1 MLSDFQSAWRYVRSQ
16 PGFSLLAILSLAVA
30 IGVNAAM
37 FSVVSGFL
45 LRDAVPEDPARYVG
59 VFTTTQDAARTYRPF
74 SLAEFEALR
83 ADKTV
88 FADVSAVY
96 YSQVALGAE
105 TDARRAFAFLV
116 SGNFFSL
123 AGAQPAAGRFFTPEE
138 AAAGSDAAVVVASQ
152 RLWRAH
158 GGGADLVGSTLRV
171 NGRECTV
178 IGIAPEG
185 FSGASPLLAPEIW
198 LPLGFFAQAAPA
210 FSALR
215 SATDLAAP
223 HNFQLQ
229 LFARLQPTLS
239 RTTVQ
244 PLLPVLA
251 RRLAALEPEA
261 TPRELVLARP
271 FGIAPEPARESAFG
285 PLTGLTLGFS
295 ALVLVAACLN
305 LGNLLLVRGTT
316 RAAEMATR
324 LALGASRA
332 RLIRQLLAEG
342 LLLGGAGALLGLV
355 CSLWAGTFLAQ
366 VLADRVAEF
375 GFTVVAAFQPDG
387 AVLAAT
393 ALVSLLA
400 CLAFSLGPALRASRV
415 DLAHALRSGASG
427 VIAGAG
433 RTRWSGRNLL
443 LVGQTALS
451 FVLLFVAA
459 LFLRSALAAAEPPRG
474 IDLAGRAVAE
484 IDFSLAPTARTAP
497 RARLLDALDAAR
509 RAPGIAHAGI
519 TSLLP
524 YANDV
529 QIFRA
534 RPSLPGEAAAGPVV
548 GAFAAVSDGYVETIA
563 RLLRGRDFT
572 RAEAASPE
580 SAPVCLVDE
589 QLAHRLF
596 PHRDALGETIEL
608 HAGPLNG
615 RFTIVGLTSAHS
627 QDVADRANPFPR
639 VFVPLARVERPLW
652 FVVARGA
659 AGGAGADLGAA
670 HALETALRAADA
682 ELPLLPVRTLRDFVD
697 GNFGRWQAALGAALF
712 GFFALVSVALA
723 AVGVYGV
730 TAYATAR
737 RTREIGVRMALGAT
751 RADIAR
757 LVLRGGLGQLAAAF
771 AGGSLL
777 ALAAGPLLAL
787 FVPNVRALDPAAFA
801 LAVGTLLLAAA
812 VALAAPARRAARIDP
827 LVALRSE

>member
-1 MLSDFQSAWRYVRSQ
+1 VLSDFQSAWRYVRGQ
-16 PGFSLLAILSLAVA
+16 PRFSLLAVLSLAVA

-45 LRDAVPEDPARYVG
+45 LRDAVQEDPARYVG
-59 VFTTTQDAARTYRPF
+59 VFTTTRDAARAYRPF
-74 SLAEFEALR
+74 SLAEFDALR
-83 ADKTV
+83 TDKTV

-96 YSQVALGAE
+96 YSQVALGSE
-105 TDARRAFAFLV
+105 TEAQRAFAFLV

-123 AGAQPAAGRFFTPEE
+123 AGAHPAAGRFFTPEE
-138 AAAGSDAAVVVASQ
+138 AAAGSNAALVVASQ

-158 GGGADLVGSTLRV
+158 GGGTDFVGSTLRI

-178 IGIAPEG
+178 IGVAPEG

-210 FSALR
+210 FSGLR

-229 LFARLQPTLS
+229 LFTRLQPTLS
-239 RTTVQ
+239 RTTAQ

-251 RRLAALEPEA
+251 RRLAAIEPEA

-342 LLLGGAGALLGLV
+342 LLLGGTGALLGLL
-355 CSLWAGTFLAQ
+355 CSQWAGTLLAQ

-387 AVLAAT
+387 SVLVAT
-393 ALVSLLA
+393 TLVSLLA

-427 VIAGAG
+427 VIAGGG
-433 RTRWSGRNLL
+433 RTQWSGRNLL

-459 LFLRSALAAAEPPRG
+459 LFLRSALAAAETPRG
-474 IDLAGRAVAE
+474 LDLTSRAVAE
-484 IDFSLAPTARTAP
+484 IDFSLAPSAHAP
-497 RARLLDALDAAR
+497 ARARLLDAVDAAR
-509 RAPGIAHAGI
+509 RAPGIARAGI
-519 TSLLP
+519 TSLVP

-534 RPSLPGEAAAGPVV
+534 RPSLPGDAATGPVV
-548 GAFAAVSDGYVETIA
+548 GAFAAVSDGYVETVA

-589 QLAHRLF
+589 QFARRLF
-596 PHRDALGETIEL
+596 PHRDALGEAIEL
-608 HAGPLNG
+608 HAGSLNG
-615 RFTIVGLTSAHS
+615 RFTIVGITSAHS

-639 VFVPLARVERPLW
+639 VFVPLALVERPLW

-659 AGGAGADLGAA
+659 GTGAELGTA
-670 HALETALRAADA
+670 HTLETALRGADTG
-682 ELPLLPVRTLRDFVD
+682 LPLLPARTLRDFVD

-712 GFFALVSVALA
+712 GFFALISVALA

-737 RTREIGVRMALGAT
+737 RTREIGVRIALGAT

-757 LVLRGGLGQLAAAF
+757 LVLRGGMSQLAAAF
-771 AGGSLL
+771 AGGGLL
-777 ALAAGPLLAL
+777 ALMVGPLLAS
-787 FVPNVRALDPAAFA
+787 FVPNVRALDPVAFA

-812 VALAAPARRAARIDP
+812 AALAAPARRAARIDP